1 MSYKIIS
8 FLLFTAI
15 ISSCGTESVQDK
27 WIDSQD
33 ESKDSIDNKPPFVEF
48 VEEPI
53 VYTPIDESNYP
64 YDIPYEDSIV
74 KVEINTTSF
83 VPFNNKQLA
92 LNCTFQTNTGINK
105 GYNSSQSQA
114 FVRWYNPVMLRF
126 PPGAWANFYDW
137 EGDNRNRHGDNY
149 NNGEFTEQCDNNPNY
164 LYGIDGLNSLHKSM
178 GFDILWIWNLNYYYK
193 EKAVEQLQN
202 YLNRG
207 FQVKDIELGNELFYR
222 TQRAS
227 LTSTPD
233 KIKTRAKSFAQA
245 LKDEKEDLRFAIP
258 IAWKNGGADN
268 YNSIMMQ
275 DQSYFDALVM
285 HLYYG
290 NESQN
295 EDPGEGGNSG
305 TVVMDKK
312 SIKRMFTARNK
323 YKYEA
328 ERIHQKYNTD
338 KPFWLTEWG
347 VTCGRNAASYLGM
360 ADTYLYFFQNLDL
373 FEYVVWFQTH
383 GLNPFFETGGTVG
396 KPLYTKTGYGAVYE
410 LLEDVFRDSYL
421 LETKVISAQFEG
433 DKDLIQETSK
443 DFDVMDINVDD
454 YKVNAVNC
462 MPVKDKDGT
471 YSLFFVNKRNRPI
484 TIDLN
489 IDGKN
494 IVSSG
499 DYEYLNFNSLSENP
513 EWLEQQQ
520 GSLNFGDITKKGLIK
535 DGKII
540 LRSLSITVIKNVVM
554 Q

>member
-1 MSYKIIS
+1 MNNKIIS
-8 FLLFTAI
+8 FVLFTTI
-15 ISSCGTESVQDK
+15 ISSCGTESVHDK
-27 WIDSQD
+27 WKENQD
-33 ESKDSIDNKPPFVEF
+33 ESKDYIDNKPPFVEF

-53 VYTPIDESNYP
+53 VYTPVDESNYP

-83 VPFNNKQLA
+83 VPFSNKQLA

-105 GYNSSQSQA
+105 GYDSTPSQA

-137 EGDNRNRHGDNY
+137 EGDNRNRHDDDY
-149 NNGEFTEQCDNNPNY
+149 DNGEFTSQCDNNPNY
-164 LYGIDGLNSLHKSM
+164 KYGINGLNTLQKSI
-178 GFDILWIWNLNYYYK
+178 GFDILWIWNLNYFYK
-193 EKAVEQLQN
+193 EKAVLQLQN
-202 YLNRG
+202 YLERG
-207 FQVKDIELGNELFYR
+207 FKVKDIELGNELFYR

-233 KIKTRAKSFAQA
+233 KIKTRAKAFAQA
-245 LKDEKEDLRFAIP
+245 LKKEKEDLRFAIP
-258 IAWKNGGADN
+258 IAWKNGGSDN

-275 DQSYFDALVM
+275 DQSYFDALVL

-290 NESQN
+290 SESQN
-295 EDPGEGGNSG
+295 NDPGEGGNSG

-328 ERIHQKYNTD
+328 ERIHKKYNTD

-360 ADTYLYFFQNLDL
+360 ADTYLYFFQNPDL

-396 KPLYTKTGYGAVYE
+396 KPLYTMTGYGAVYE

-421 LETKVISAQFEG
+421 LDTKVTSVQFDG
-433 DKDLIQETSK
+433 DKELIQETSK
-443 DFDVMDINVDD
+443 DFDVMDINIDD

-462 MPVKDKDGT
+462 MAVKDKDGI

-494 IVSSG
+494 IISCG

-513 EWLEQQQ
+513 EWIEQQQ
-520 GSLNFGDITKKGLIK
+520 GSLTFGDITKKGLIK
-535 DGKII
+535 EGKII

>member
-1 MSYKIIS
+1 MNKIIY
-8 FLLFTAI
+8 FCLFTAI
-15 ISSCGTESVQDK
+15 ISSCNTESIQDK
-27 WIDSQD
+27 WNNSQNGA
-33 ESKDSIDNKPPFVEF
+33 KDSINNKPQL

-53 VYTPIDESNYP
+53 VYTPIDEANYP
-64 YDIPYEDSIV
+64 YEIPYGDSIV
-74 KVEINTTSF
+74 KVEINTSSS
-83 VPFNNKQLA
+83 VPFSNKQLA
-92 LNCTFQTNTGINK
+92 LNCTFQTNTGMSK
-105 GYNSSQSQA
+105 GYDSAPSQA

-137 EGDNRNRHGDNY
+137 KGDNRNRHGDDY
-149 NNGEFTEQCDNNPNY
+149 NNGEFTSQCDNNPNY
-164 LYGIDGLNSLHKSM
+164 KYGINGLNSLHKSM
-178 GFDILWIWNLNYYYK
+178 GFDILWIWNLNYFN
-193 EKAVEQLQN
+193 EENAVEQLQN
-202 YLNRG
+202 YSQRG
-207 FQVKDIELGNELFYR
+207 FKVNDIELGNELFYK

-227 LTSTPD
+227 LTSTPS
-233 KIKTRAKSFAQA
+233 KIKDRAKTFAQA
-245 LKDEKEDLRFAIP
+245 LKQEKNDLRFAIP

-268 YNSIMMQ
+268 YNSMMMQ

-295 EDPGEGGNSG
+295 EDPGEGGNLG

-328 ERIHQKYNTD
+328 ERIHKKYNTD

-347 VTCGRNAASYLGM
+347 VTCGRNAASFLAM
-360 ADTYLYFFQNLDL
+360 ADTYLYFFENPDL
-373 FEYVVWFQTH
+373 YEYVVWFQTH

-396 KPLYTKTGYGAVYE
+396 KPLYTLTGYGAVYD

-454 YKVNAVNC
+454 YKVNAVIC
-462 MPVKDKDGT
+462 MAVKDKDGT

-513 EWLEQQQ
+513 EWVEQQQ

>member
-1 MSYKIIS
+1 
-8 FLLFTAI
+8 
-15 ISSCGTESVQDK
+15 
-27 WIDSQD
+27 
-33 ESKDSIDNKPPFVEF
+33 
-48 VEEPI
+48 
-53 VYTPIDESNYP
+53 
-64 YDIPYEDSIV
+64 
-74 KVEINTTSF
+74 
-83 VPFNNKQLA
+83 
-92 LNCTFQTNTGINK
+92 
-105 GYNSSQSQA
+105 
-114 FVRWYNPVMLRF
+114 
-126 PPGAWANFYDW
+126 
-137 EGDNRNRHGDNY
+137 
-149 NNGEFTEQCDNNPNY
+149 
-164 LYGIDGLNSLHKSM
+164 
-178 GFDILWIWNLNYYYK
+178 
-193 EKAVEQLQN
+193 
-202 YLNRG
+202 
-207 FQVKDIELGNELFYR
+207 
-222 TQRAS
+222 
-227 LTSTPD
+227 
-233 KIKTRAKSFAQA
+233 
-245 LKDEKEDLRFAIP
+245 
-258 IAWKNGGADN
+258 
-268 YNSIMMQ
+268 
-275 DQSYFDALVM
+275 M

-295 EDPGEGGNSG
+295 EDPGEGGNLG

-328 ERIHQKYNTD
+328 ERIHKKYNTD

-347 VTCGRNAASYLGM
+347 VTCGRNAASFLAM
-360 ADTYLYFFQNLDL
+360 ADTYLYFFENPDL
-373 FEYVVWFQTH
+373 YEYVVWFQTH

-396 KPLYTKTGYGAVYE
+396 KPLYTLTGYGAVYD

-454 YKVNAVNC
+454 YKVNAVIC
-462 MPVKDKDGT
+462 MAVKDKDGT

-513 EWLEQQQ
+513 EWVEQQQ